1 MIPYGHQDIDESD
14 VEAVSKAMKGQL
26 LTTGPLV
33 EEFENEL
40 SKYTD
45 APTISV
51 SSGTAALHCAYKA
64 IDLQQ
69 GDEVITPPITFVA
82 TQATASFFGAK
93 IIFADIQKDTGNID
107 PLIVESLIT
116 KKTKAIVAV
125 DYAGHPAELH
135 ELKEIAQKH
144 RIFLIEDAAHSLG
157 STYRDK
163 RVGSIADLTTF
174 SFFPTKNITT
184 GEGGAVSSINPELLI
199 RAKRFA
205 RQGLIRDKSE
215 FKLSETGPWHQE
227 VHEFGLNYR
236 LPDLLCALGLSQL
249 KKLNYFK
256 SKRAEIWSR
265 YTEGFS
271 QNPFIITPTK
281 RSYVDPTWHLYP
293 IRVPV
298 ELRMRIFLQL
308 RVHGIGAQVNYIPAY
323 KHPVFKTS
331 EVDVNYN
338 CPESENFYN
347 SELSLPI
354 FSSMK
359 DEEIEEVI
367 EKVNTIIKL

>member
-135 ELKEIAQKH
+135 
-144 RIFLIEDAAHSLG
+144 
-157 STYRDK
+157 
-163 RVGSIADLTTF
+163 
-174 SFFPTKNITT
+174 
-184 GEGGAVSSINPELLI
+184 
-199 RAKRFA
+199 
-205 RQGLIRDKSE
+205 
-215 FKLSETGPWHQE
+215 
-227 VHEFGLNYR
+227 
-236 LPDLLCALGLSQL
+236 
-249 KKLNYFK
+249 
-256 SKRAEIWSR
+256 
-265 YTEGFS
+265 
-271 QNPFIITPTK
+271 
-281 RSYVDPTWHLYP
+281 
-293 IRVPV
+293 
-298 ELRMRIFLQL
+298 
-308 RVHGIGAQVNYIPAY
+308 
-323 KHPVFKTS
+323 
-331 EVDVNYN
+331 
-338 CPESENFYN
+338 
-347 SELSLPI
+347 
-354 FSSMK
+354 
-359 DEEIEEVI
+359 
-367 EKVNTIIKL
+367 